1 MLAETARWP
10 KDSRARPHLW
20 YATGEGFREGF
31 TNDGTDMT
39 QAAAGTTGTTQLAR
53 TLGLWAIVGLG
64 LGYMTPT
71 VVFDTFGIVSAETGS
86 VVPAAYLLALV
97 VMVFTA
103 VSYGRMT
110 QVYPS
115 AGSAYTYTS
124 ETIGPNVGFLI
135 GWAALLDYL
144 LLPLVNALIIRS
156 YMYSFFPGLPPWVT
170 VIVYVAAITAMCLFS
185 MTNTSRVNMVLVVF
199 EVVLIAVFLILATK
213 SLMDGMGNG
222 TIFSTAPIWHDGVD
236 VHLVITG
243 ATIVA
248 FSFIGFDAITMYTE
262 EAKEASLVPKAIILA
277 LLIGG
282 AIFFVSAWFTQSLF
296 PDVSSFDEESLE
308 NSALPQI
315 AFLVGGHLFKIAL
328 TAAAFAATVASSL
341 ASHASVS
348 RLLYV
353 MGRNG
358 RGPVGKFFGY
368 LHPSFQTPFYA
379 ILFVGLVSLLAI
391 QFNLDFV
398 ASLINFGALIA
409 FTFVNLTVIIHFAYR
424 RREVH
429 GASQIVRN
437 IVLPAIA
444 MALTVLL
451 WVYLSAESARY
462 GTIWFLIGIAVLL
475 WITRFFRRPLSVNMG
490 ETHAIT
496 REG

>member
-1 MLAETARWP
+1 MASVAEQKTA
-10 KDSRARPHLW
+10 KSGH
-20 YATGEGFREGF
+20 
-31 TNDGTDMT
+31 
-39 QAAAGTTGTTQLAR
+39 LAR

-71 VVFDTFGIVSAETGS
+71 VVFDTFGIVSGETNG
-86 VVPAAYLLALV
+86 VVPTSYFFALI
-97 VMVFTA
+97 VMMFTA
-103 VSYGRMT
+103 ISYGRMT
-110 QVYPS
+110 RAFPS

-124 ETIGPNVGFLI
+124 ETMSPKLGFLI

-156 YMYSFFPGLPPWVT
+156 YMYSFFPDAPQWIWV
-170 VIVYVAAITAMCLFS
+170 VVYVAVITGLCLVS

-199 EVVLIAVFLILATK
+199 EVVLIGVFLILAGK
-213 SLMDGMGNG
+213 ALMDGMGNG
-222 TIFSTAPIWHDGVD
+222 TILSTAPAWHEGVSLG
-236 VHLVITG
+236 HVITG

-262 EAKEASLVPKAIILA
+262 EAKDASTVPKAIILA

-282 AIFFVSAWFTQSLF
+282 GIFLTAAWFTQSLF
-296 PDVSSFDEESLE
+296 PDISGFTEESLE

-315 AFLVGGHLFKIAL
+315 AFEVGGQLFKILL

-341 ASHASVS
+341 ASQSSVS

-358 RGPVGKFFGY
+358 HGPIGRFFGY
-368 LHPSFQTPFYA
+368 IHPTFQTPAYA
-379 ILFVGLVSLLAI
+379 IIFTGFVSLFAI
-391 QFNLDFV
+391 GLSLDFV

-409 FTFVNLTVIIHFAYR
+409 FTFVNLTVIVYFAYR
-424 RREVH
+424 RRETH
-429 GASQIVRN
+429 TPREIFRN
-437 IVLPAIA
+437 IVLPGIGVS
-444 MALTVLL
+444 LTVLL
-451 WVYLSAESARY
+451 WLYLSAESTRY
-462 GTIWFLIGIAVLL
+462 GMIWFGIGIIVLL
-475 WITRFFRRPLSVNMG
+475 WITRFFKRPMNVNMG
-490 ETHAIT
+490 EEAPIT

>member
-1 MLAETARWP
+1 
-10 KDSRARPHLW
+10 
-20 YATGEGFREGF
+20 
-31 TNDGTDMT
+31 MT
-39 QAAAGTTGTTQLAR
+39 QVSTVGTPQLAR

-71 VVFDTFGIVSAETGS
+71 VVFDTFGIVSSETGG
-86 VVPAAYLLALV
+86 VVPTAYALALV

-103 VSYGRMT
+103 ISYGRMT
-110 QVYPS
+110 RVFPS

-124 ETIGPNVGFLI
+124 ETISPNLGFLI

-156 YMYSFFPGLPPWVT
+156 YLFSFFPEAPQWVW

-185 MTNTSRVNMVLVVF
+185 MTNTSRVNMLLVVF
-199 EVVLIAVFLILATK
+199 EVVLIAVFLLLAGK

-222 TIFSTAPIWHDGVD
+222 TIFSTAPAWHDGV
-236 VHLVITG
+236 HSTLVITG

-262 EAKEASLVPKAIILA
+262 EAKEASTVPKAIVLA

-282 AIFFVSAWFTQSLF
+282 AIFLISAWFTQSLF
-296 PDVSSFDEESLE
+296 PDISDFNEESLE

-315 AFLVGGHLFKIAL
+315 AFMVGGHLFKIAL
-328 TAAAFAATVASSL
+328 TAAAFAATMASSL

-358 RGPVGKFFGY
+358 RGSVGRFFGH
-368 LHPSFQTPFYA
+368 LHPSFQTPSYA
-379 ILFVGLVSLLAI
+379 IIFVGVVSLGAI
-391 QFNLDFV
+391 PLNLDFV

-409 FTFVNLTVIIHFAYR
+409 FTFVNLTVIVHFAYR
-424 RREVH
+424 RREVQ
-429 GASQIVRN
+429 GVGQIFRN
-437 IVLPAIA
+437 IVLPLIGVG
-444 MALTVLL
+444 LTVLL
-451 WVYLSAESARY
+451 WVHLSKDSTRY
-462 GTIWFLIGIAVLL
+462 GVIWFGIGICVLL
-475 WITRFFRRPLSVNMG
+475 VITRFFRRPLSVNMG

>member
-1 MLAETARWP
+1 
-10 KDSRARPHLW
+10 
-20 YATGEGFREGF
+20 
-31 TNDGTDMT
+31 MT
-39 QAAAGTTGTTQLAR
+39 QATGTTGNTQLAR

-71 VVFDTFGIVSAETGS
+71 VVFDTFGIVANETGG
-86 VVPAAYLLALV
+86 VVPTAYALALV

-103 VSYGRMT
+103 ISYGRMT
-110 QVYPS
+110 QIFPS

-124 ETIGPNVGFLI
+124 ETISPNLGFLI

-156 YMYSFFPGLPPWVT
+156 YMHSFFPGAPQWIWV
-170 VIVYVAAITAMCLFS
+170 VVYVAAITGMCMFS
-185 MTNTSRVNMVLVVF
+185 MTNTSRVNMLLVVF
-199 EVVLIAVFLILATK
+199 EVVLIGVFLLLAGK
-213 SLMDGMGNG
+213 SLYDGMGNG
-222 TIFSTAPIWHDGVD
+222 TIFSTAPAWHDGV
-236 VHLVITG
+236 HSTLVITG

-262 EAKEASLVPKAIILA
+262 EAKSPSIVPKAIVLA

-282 AIFFVSAWFTQSLF
+282 AIFLTSAWFTQSLF
-296 PDVSSFDEESLE
+296 PDVSGFSEESLE

-315 AFLVGGHLFKIAL
+315 AFMVGGHLFKIAL
-328 TAAAFAATVASSL
+328 TSAAFAATMASSL

-358 RGPVGKFFGY
+358 RGPVGRFFGF
-368 LHPSFQTPFYA
+368 LHPSFQTPAYA
-379 ILFVGLVSLLAI
+379 ILFVGAVSLLAI
-391 QFNLDFV
+391 EFNLDFV

-409 FTFVNLTVIIHFAYR
+409 FTFVNLTVIVYFAYR
-424 RREVH
+424 RREIRTP
-429 GASQIVRN
+429 AEIFRN
-437 IVLPAIA
+437 IVLPLIGV
-444 MALTVLL
+444 ALTVLL
-451 WVYLSAESARY
+451 WLHLSPESARY
-462 GTIWFLIGIAVLL
+462 GTIWFGIGIAVLL
-475 WITRFFRRPLSVNMG
+475 WITRLFRRPLAVNMG
-490 ETHAIT
+490 ETHGIT

>member
-1 MLAETARWP
+1 
-10 KDSRARPHLW
+10 
-20 YATGEGFREGF
+20 
-31 TNDGTDMT
+31 MT
-39 QAAAGTTGTTQLAR
+39 QASTGSTGNTQLAR

-71 VVFDTFGIVSAETGS
+71 VVFDTFGIVSGETGS
-86 VVPAAYLLALV
+86 VVPTSYLMALV
-97 VMVFTA
+97 VMMFTA
-103 VSYGRMT
+103 ISYGRMT
-110 QVYPS
+110 QIFPS

-124 ETIGPNVGFLI
+124 ETINPNLGFLI

-156 YMYSFFPGLPPWVT
+156 YMYSFFPEAPQWLWV
-170 VIVYVAAITAMCLFS
+170 VVYVAAITGMCLFS
-185 MTNTSRVNMVLVVF
+185 MTNTSRVNMLLVVF
-199 EVVLIAVFLILATK
+199 EVVLIGVFLILAAK
-213 SLMDGMGNG
+213 SLIDGMGNG
-222 TIFSTAPIWHDGVD
+222 TIFATTPGWHDGV
-236 VHLVITG
+236 HSTLVITG

-262 EAKEASLVPKAIILA
+262 EAKDASTVPKAIVLA

-282 AIFFVSAWFTQSLF
+282 AIFLISAWFTQSLF
-296 PDVSSFDEESLE
+296 PDISDFTEESLE

-315 AFLVGGHLFKIAL
+315 AFMVGGHLFKIAL
-328 TAAAFAATVASSL
+328 TAAAFAATMASSL

-358 RGPVGKFFGY
+358 RGPVGRFFGH
-368 LHPSFQTPFYA
+368 LHPSFQTPSYA
-379 ILFVGLVSLLAI
+379 IVFVGLVSLLAI
-391 QFNLDFV
+391 EFNLDFV

-409 FTFVNLTVIIHFAYR
+409 FTFVNLTVIVYFAYR
-424 RREVH
+424 RREIH
-429 GASQIVRN
+429 GASQIFRN
-437 IVLPAIA
+437 IVLPLIGV
-444 MALTVLL
+444 MLTVLL
-451 WVYLSAESARY
+451 WVHLSAESTRY
-462 GTIWFLIGIAVLL
+462 GIIWFAIGIAVLL

>member
-1 MLAETARWP
+1 MRN
-10 KDSRARPHLW
+10 
-20 YATGEGFREGF
+20 G
-31 TNDGTDMT
+31 GTEMT
-39 QAAAGTTGTTQLAR
+39 QVSSTDNTQLAR

-71 VVFDTFGIVSAETGS
+71 VVFDTFGIVSNETGG
-86 VVPAAYLLALV
+86 VVPTAYALALV

-103 VSYGRMT
+103 ISYGRMT
-110 QVYPS
+110 QVFPS

-124 ETIGPNVGFLI
+124 ETISPNLGFLI

-156 YMYSFFPGLPPWVT
+156 YMYSFFPEAPQWLW
-170 VIVYVAAITAMCLFS
+170 VIVYVAAITGMCLFS
-185 MTNTSRVNMVLVVF
+185 MTNTSRVNMLLVVF
-199 EVVLIAVFLILATK
+199 EVVLIAVFLILAAK

-222 TIFSTAPIWHDGVD
+222 TVFSTTPAWHEGV
-236 VHLVITG
+236 HSTLVITG

-262 EAKEASLVPKAIILA
+262 EAKDASTVPKAIVLA

-282 AIFFVSAWFTQSLF
+282 AIFLVSAWFTQSLF
-296 PDVSSFDEESLE
+296 PDVSDFNEESLE

-315 AFLVGGHLFKIAL
+315 ALMVGGHLFKILL
-328 TAAAFAATVASSL
+328 TSAAFAATMASSL

-358 RGPVGKFFGY
+358 RGPVGRFFGY
-368 LHPSFQTPFYA
+368 LHPSFQTPAYA
-379 ILFVGLVSLLAI
+379 IIFVGVVSLGAI
-391 QFNLDFV
+391 PLNLDFV

-409 FTFVNLTVIIHFAYR
+409 FTFVNLTVIAYFAWR
-424 RREVH
+424 RREIQ
-429 GASQIVRN
+429 GAVQIFRN
-437 IVLPAIA
+437 IVLPLIGVG
-444 MALTVLL
+444 LTVLL
-451 WVYLSAESARY
+451 WVHLSEDSTKY
-462 GTIWFLIGIAVLL
+462 GIIWFCIGIGVLL
-475 WITRFFRRPLSVNMG
+475 LITRFFRRPLTVNMG
-490 ETHAIT
+490 ETHPIT

>member
-1 MLAETARWP
+1 
-10 KDSRARPHLW
+10 
-20 YATGEGFREGF
+20 
-31 TNDGTDMT
+31 MT
-39 QAAAGTTGTTQLAR
+39 QVDPGSKGTPQLAR

-71 VVFDTFGIVSAETGS
+71 VVFDTFGIVSSETGD
-86 VVPAAYLLALV
+86 VVPTAYLLALV

-103 VSYGRMT
+103 ISYGRMT
-110 QVYPS
+110 RIFPS
-115 AGSAYTYTS
+115 AGSSYTYTS
-124 ETIGPNVGFLI
+124 ATISPNVGFLI

-156 YMYSFFPGLPPWVT
+156 YMYSFFPGVPSWTWV
-170 VIVYVAAITAMCLFS
+170 VVYVAAITAMCLFS
-185 MTNTSRVNMVLVVF
+185 MTNTSRVNMILVVF
-199 EVVLIAVFLILATK
+199 EVVLIGVFLILAVK

-222 TIFSTAPIWHDGVD
+222 TLFSTKPLWHDGV
-236 VHLVITG
+236 HLNLVITG

-262 EAKEASLVPKAIILA
+262 EAKDSSTVPKAIVLA

-282 AIFFVSAWFTQSLF
+282 AIFFTAAWFTQSLF
-296 PDVSSFDEESLE
+296 PDTSSFNEESLQ

-315 AFLVGGHLFKIAL
+315 AFMVGGHLFKILL

-358 RGPVGKFFGY
+358 RGPVGRFFGF
-368 LHPSFQTPFYA
+368 LHPSFQTPAYA
-379 ILFVGLVSLLAI
+379 ILFVGAVSLMAI
-391 QFNLDFV
+391 EFNLDFV

-409 FTFVNLTVIIHFAYR
+409 FTFVNLTVIVYFAYR
-424 RREVH
+424 KREIN
-429 GASQIVRN
+429 GAGQIFRN
-437 IVLPAIA
+437 IVLPVIG
-444 MALTVLL
+444 MGLTIVL
-451 WVYLSAESARY
+451 WVYLSAESTRY
-462 GTIWFLIGIAVLL
+462 GIIWFVIGIGVLL
-475 WITRFFRRPLSVNMG
+475 WITRFFRQPLTVNMG
-490 ETHAIT
+490 ESHAT
-496 REG
+496 EHA